1 MQIISAYNALM
12 DIEQIRLFISVY
24 KARSFA
30 AVAKELN
37 IAPSSV
43 SRAIASL
50 EEKLQTRLF
59 QRTTRSLAPTQS
71 GEHFYHRV
79 EVLIEELELAQQ
91 EIVAQSSEPFGT
103 LRVTATTSFGQTVL
117 APLMEGFHA
126 QYPKIRVEMTLTD
139 SQSNIIDDQF
149 DLAIRHGNLSDS
161 SFIARKL
168 IDVRYLLV
176 ASKEYLESSC
186 SIQAPQDIQKHRLI
200 SFSYSNFNKGWN
212 FRQGKNTETV
222 SISPILTITSAS
234 AIKECIKSGF
244 GISLLPDWVVR
255 EELKNEKLVSILD
268 DWYITGKTFNSAIWL
283 IYPTR
288 TFIPAKTNAFMGY
301 LQASV
306 S

>member
-1 MQIISAYNALM
+1 M

-24 KARSFA
+24 RARSFA

-59 QRTTRSLAPTQS
+59 QRTTRRLAPTQS
-71 GEHFYHRV
+71 GEHYYQRV
-79 EVLIEELELAQQ
+79 EILIEELELAEQ
-91 EIVAQSSEPFGT
+91 EILTQNSEPFGT
-103 LRVTATTSFGQTVL
+103 LRVTASTSFGQTVL
-117 APLMEGFHA
+117 APLMKGFHA
-126 QYPKIRVEMTLTD
+126 QYPKIRVELTLSD
-139 SQSNIIDDQF
+139 SQSNIIDEQF

-176 ASKEYLESSC
+176 ASKEYLEASC

-200 SFSYSNFNKGWN
+200 SFSYNSFNKEWN
-212 FRQGKNTETV
+212 FRRDQNTETV
-222 SISPILTITSAS
+222 SISPMLTITSAS

-244 GISLLPDWVVR
+244 GISLLPDWIIR
-255 EELKNEKLVSILD
+255 EELKNKKLVSILD
-268 DWYITGKTFNSAIWL
+268 DWHISGKNFNNAIWL

-288 TFIPAKTNAFMGY
+288 TFIPAKTNAFMAY
-301 LQASV
+301 LQTKV

>member
-1 MQIISAYNALM
+1 M
-12 DIEQIRLFISVY
+12 DIDQIRLFISVY
-24 KARSFA
+24 KAQSFA

-71 GEHFYHRV
+71 GEHYYHRV

-91 EIVAQSSEPFGT
+91 EIVAQNSEPFGT
-103 LRVTATTSFGQTVL
+103 LRVTASTSFGQTVL

-126 QYPKIRVEMTLTD
+126 QYPKIRVEMTLSD

-149 DLAIRHGNLSDS
+149 DLAVRHGNLSDS

-176 ASKEYLESSC
+176 ANKEYLESSF
-186 SIQAPQDIQKHRLI
+186 SPQAPQDIQNHRLI
-200 SFSYSNFNKGWN
+200 SFGYSNFNKEWI
-212 FRQGKNTETV
+212 FRRGQKTETV
-222 SISPILTITSAS
+222 PIKPILTITAAS
-234 AIKECIKSGF
+234 AIKECITGGF
-244 GISLLPDWVVR
+244 GISLLPDWIVR
-255 EELKNEKLVSILD
+255 KELKNKELVSILD
-268 DWYITGKTFNSAIWL
+268 DWHITGKNLNNAIWL
-283 IYPTR
+283 LYPTR
-288 TFIPAKTNAFMGY
+288 TFIPAKTSAFMEY
-301 LQASV
+301 LQTNV
-306 S
+306 SNPCLITAN